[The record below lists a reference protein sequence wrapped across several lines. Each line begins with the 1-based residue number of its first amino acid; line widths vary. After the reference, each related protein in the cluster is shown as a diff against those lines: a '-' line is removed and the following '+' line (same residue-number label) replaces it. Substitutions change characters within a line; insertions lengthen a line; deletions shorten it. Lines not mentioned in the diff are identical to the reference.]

1 MTPYYLSKAIV
12 FISLLLVSISGYAQQ
27 PTDSTKKKI
36 TSPILVKKD
45 SVYTV
50 KGYIVGETP
59 EETLPG
65 AHIYIGTNKQPTT
78 VTNIMGEFVLQNIPK
93 GELVLTASF
102 VGYKPTTHRFTVK
115 ADTNIGHIKLSS
127 EVLEEVTITATP
139 PLVTQNGDTTQFNAM
154 AVKVSEDAY
163 LEDLLKK
170 LPGFQIIDGKLV
182 VNGKEVEKLYID
194 GTEYFINDP
203 MTALKTLPANIISKI
218 KMYDDKNEK
227 SKFSGFDDGNRLRSL
242 NIETKNPNQM
252 KIFGNASLEHSISEN
267 ISNTFKDNNYSLSA
281 NANAFNKK
289 QKFSVSASTNRTS
302 QGEELPDPIYKG
314 EGGDNTNNNFS
325 IDFSNTFRKYLLLG
339 GSYSYRNNESYSASF
354 NKQDYFPTDYF
365 DNRILSNE
373 SHSWSDGNNHNIR
386 VQFINQNYEAKNQI
400 SFYPSFSRSTTN
412 SRSLNLGNSIE
423 NSDTVNITNSQSV
436 NHTVSTN
443 AGGSVNWAHRFA
455 FGSTFNLRFNGNI
468 SQSETNGTQQDS
480 SIINKK
486 DTLRNLVNHSETINN
501 SLSASST
508 YTKSIAEKTNLSLD
522 YTFNYSKNQT
532 NRESMSYEDSRFTKL
547 IGIDSALT
555 HQTTQTRLN
564 NTISAGFNY
573 SPKGFYLSANLG
585 IQLADE
591 KVSYK
596 YLNTG
601 DSIVRSQ
608 YCDLSPR
615 VNLSYTID
623 SIRRLEFSYNGNT
636 TSPSADQLQ
645 DVLDVTDQLNVSKGN
660 PHLKKTFS
668 QNFSLQYNDIRYSQ
682 NSYSYFNA
690 NLSFNNTF
698 NQNTRMTQFI
708 EKDTVINGYTIL
720 KGARL
725 TMPIN
730 LNGQWNIS
738 ASTSYS
744 FKLNPLKLNIS
755 TSLNYNYSRTP
766 SINDN
771 IKNFSNEHRGAFN
784 LNINSNISE
793 DIDFNVSSNTNYTHT
808 TNTAMD
814 GSSMISE
821 SVNANFKWTTWKEFV
836 LAGDYSFNYT
846 LNMQQEDVTTTN
858 STLNLSLGKKFLKK
872 KQLYLRF
879 QALDILRQKNIENYY
894 LRDTYAQTS
903 YDTTPRNYYSVSL
916 TYRFNSMNR
925 MGDKK

>member
-1 MTPYYLSKAIV
+1 MTRYYLSKTIL
-12 FISLLLVSISGYAQQ
+12 FFSLLLISISVFAQQ
-27 PTDSTKKKI
+27 PTDSTGKKSI
-36 TSPILVKKD
+36 SRISVKKD
-45 SVYTV
+45 SLYTV
-50 KGYIVGETP
+50 TGYIIGETP

-65 AHIYIGTNKQPTT
+65 AHIYIGSDKQPTT
-78 VTNIMGEFVLQNIPK
+78 VTNSMGKFILQNIPQ
-93 GELVLTASF
+93 GELVITASF
-102 VGYKPTTHRFTVK
+102 VGYKPTTHKFQIKV
-115 ADTNIGHIKLSS
+115 DTNIGQIKLLP
-127 EVLEEVTITATP
+127 EILEEVTITATP

-154 AVKVSEDAY
+154 AVKVAEDAY

-170 LPGFQIIDGKLV
+170 LPGFQIIDGKLIA
-182 VNGKEVEKLYID
+182 NGKEVEKLYID

-203 MTALKTLPANIISKI
+203 MTALTTLPANIISKI

-242 NIETKNPNQM
+242 NIETKNPNQL
-252 KIFGNASLEHSISEN
+252 KIFGNISLAHSISEKL
-267 ISNTFKDNNYSLSA
+267 SNTLEDNNYSLGA
-281 NANAFNKK
+281 NVNAFNKK
-289 QKFSVSASTNRTS
+289 QKFSINGSTNRTS
-302 QGEELPDPIYKG
+302 QGEELPNPIYKG

-325 IDFSNTFRKYLLLG
+325 IDFSNTFNKYLLLS
-339 GSYSYRNNESYSASF
+339 GSYSFRNNESYSASF

-373 SHSWSDGNNHNIR
+373 SHSWSNSNNHSIR
-386 VQFINQNYEAKNQI
+386 VQLINQNYKAKNQI
-400 SFYPSFSRSTTN
+400 SFYPTFNRSVSN

-423 NSDTVNITNSQSV
+423 NNDTINITNTRSENHSV
-436 NHTVSTN
+436 TTN
-443 AGGSVNWAHRFA
+443 TGGSLNWAHRFTQ
-455 FGSTFNLRFNGNI
+455 GNTFNLRLNGNI
-468 SQSETNGTQQDS
+468 SQTETNGTQQDS

-486 DTLRNLVNHSETINN
+486 DTLRNLVNYSKSINN

-508 YTKSIAEKTNLSLD
+508 YTKSINKEINLSID
-522 YTFNYSKNQT
+522 YTFNYNKNET
-532 NRESMSYEDSRFTKL
+532 NRECISYKDSKFLTQ
-547 IGIDSALT
+547 IGVDSALT
-555 HQTTQTRLN
+555 HQTTQTRYN

-573 SPKGFYLSANLG
+573 HLKDIYLSANLG
-585 IQLADE
+585 VQLADE
-591 KVSYK
+591 KINYK

-615 VNLSYTID
+615 INFNYTID
-623 SIRRLEFSYNGNT
+623 STRRMEFSYNGST
-636 TSPSADQLQ
+636 TSPSAEQLQ

-668 QNFSLQYNDIRYSQ
+668 QNFSLQYSDIRYTQ
-682 NSYSYFNA
+682 NSYSYFHA
-690 NLSFNNTF
+690 NLGFNNTF
-698 NQNTRMTQFI
+698 NQNTQMTQFI
-708 EKDTVINGYTIL
+708 ERDTTINGYTIL

-725 TMPIN
+725 SMPIN

-744 FKLNPLKLNIS
+744 FKVNPLKINIT

-771 IKNFSNEHRGAFN
+771 IKNLSKEHQGSFN

-793 DIDFNVSSNTNYTHT
+793 DIDFNVSSSTSY
-808 TNTAMD
+808 TNTANTSME

-821 SVNANFKWTTWKEFV
+821 NVNANFKWTTWKEFV

-858 STLNLSLGKKFLKK
+858 SNLNLEIGKKFLKN

-894 LRDTYAQTS
+894 LQDTYAQTS
-903 YDTTPRNYYSVSL
+903 YDTTPQNYYTISL
-916 TYRFNSMNR
+916 SYRFNSMN
-925 MGDKK
+925 KKTK